1 MIFTA
6 VGLDPGGTTGWAS
19 YQANVLTNVPTHPR
33 GWWREEKW
41 NCGQLD
47 PPAHHNQ
54 LYTLLELRH
63 TAEFHIVCE
72 SFEYRNES
80 RAGLELVSKEYI
92 GVVNL
97 FVQQRGL
104 HLPNDYPKVH
114 YQTAALG
121 KVSNKSFIQK
131 RHLQTLGLWSPGHEN
146 RHAMDAYGH
155 LLYWL
160 INGQYKRYDLLK
172 RMGK

>member
-6 VGLDPGGTTGWAS
+6 IGLDPGGTTGWAS
-19 YQANVLTNVPTHPR
+19 YQAELLPKGDFAN
-33 GWWREEKW
+33 EKW

-47 PPAHHNQ
+47 PPAHHDQ
-54 LYTLLELRH
+54 LYTLLELSH

-80 RAGLELVSKEYI
+80 RAGLELISKEYI

-97 FVQQRGL
+97 FAQQRG
-104 HLPNDYPKVH
+104 HPISCYNPMVH

-121 KVSNKSFIQK
+121 KVTNKSFIQK
-131 RHLQTLGLWSPGHEN
+131 RHLQTLGLWFPGHEN
-146 RHAMDAYGH
+146 RHSMDAYGH